1 MNLLFV
7 NTNQTRMPDPV
18 PPIGLSY
25 LASAMRRA
33 QHECEIFDMTF
44 QVEFEKGLKKSIWET
59 KADVIGLSL
68 RNVDNTAYPKSV
80 SYFEHFKQVVR
91 ICRDTAP
98 ETPIVVGGPAF
109 SLFPEEFIEKLGVD
123 YGIAGEGEIALLELL
138 EKLANGKQPERIIYH
153 AQGGQVNLDDLTPA
167 WD

>member
-91 ICRDTAP
+91 ICRDL
-98 ETPIVVGGPAF
+98 
-109 SLFPEEFIEKLGVD
+109 SLIHISEPTRP
-123 YGIAGEGEIALLELL
+123 Y
-138 EKLANGKQPERIIYH
+138 
-153 AQGGQVNLDDLTPA
+153 
-167 WD
+167 